1 MTVVVEREEPLVVAV
16 VAVPLLGEAMTA
28 ALEGLAE
35 CKVIPA
41 RQPELGGLLKSLQ
54 PDAIVVDDEEE
65 AAVAATYARF
75 ARVPVI
81 RVSIRDSRVQVLED
95 GIWIRPEEHDASP
108 ETIRNL
114 VAAGIYGRR
123 VSR

>member
-1 MTVVVEREEPLVVAV
+1 MSTPERDEPLVVAV
-16 VAVPLLGEAMTA
+16 VAVPLVGEGISA
-28 ALEGLAE
+28 ALTGVAE

-41 RQPELGGLLKSLQ
+41 RQPELGGLLRSLG
-54 PDAIVVDDEEE
+54 PDAIVVDDDHE

-81 RVSIRDSRVQVLED
+81 KISLSDARVQLLED
-95 GIWIRPEEHDASP
+95 GVWVHPEDHDASP

-114 VAAGIYGRR
+114 VAAGIYGPR
-123 VSR
+123 VLR

>member
-1 MTVVVEREEPLVVAV
+1 MTTLVREEPLVAV
-16 VAVPLLGEAMTA
+16 VCAVPLLGEAMMA

-35 CKVIPA
+35 VKVIPA

-54 PDAIVVDDEEE
+54 PDAVVVDDEDE

-81 RVSIRDSRVQVLED
+81 HVGLRNGRLKLLQD
-95 GIWIRPEEHDASP
+95 GGWVIPDEHDASP
-108 ETIRNL
+108 ETVRNL
-114 VAAGIYGRR
+114 VAGGIYGRR
-123 VSR
+123 TPR

>member
-1 MTVVVEREEPLVVAV
+1 MSAAVEREEPLVVAV

-28 ALEGLAE
+28 ALEGVAE

-54 PDAIVVDDEEE
+54 PDAIVVDDDEE

-81 RVSIRDSRVQVLED
+81 RVSLAEARVQVLED
-95 GIWIRPEEHDASP
+95 GVWVRPEEHDASP

-123 VSR
+123 LPR

>member
-35 CKVIPA
+35 CTVIPA

-75 ARVPVI
+75 ARVPGI

-123 VSR
+123 VPR

>member
-1 MTVVVEREEPLVVAV
+1 VSAIDRDEPLVAV
-16 VAVPLLGEAMTA
+16 VCAVPLLGEAMLA
-28 ALEGLAE
+28 ALEGLADV
-35 CKVIPA
+35 KVIPA

-81 RVSIRDSRVQVLED
+81 QIDLRAGRLRLLQD
-95 GIWIRPEEHDASP
+95 GNWITPEEHDASP
-108 ETIRNL
+108 ETVRNL
-114 VAAGIYGRR
+114 VAGGIYGRR
-123 VSR
+123 VPR